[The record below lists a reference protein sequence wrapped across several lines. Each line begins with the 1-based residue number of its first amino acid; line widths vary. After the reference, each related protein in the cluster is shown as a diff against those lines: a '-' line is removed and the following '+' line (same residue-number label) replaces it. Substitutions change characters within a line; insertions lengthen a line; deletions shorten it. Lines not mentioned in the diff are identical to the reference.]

1 MVSIRNSL
9 DDAVSSSVFTNV
21 AAGGGGAGFDYTVPA
36 NTVEELL
43 LISFEFALA
52 IAGAPRQFYINLDN
66 TVLDE
71 PICFAYKLIPIGTA
85 GFMVFAQGV
94 ASWANTNEVW
104 MSTPLPTGLRTPAG
118 SIYTLNFTNSN
129 VGDNLGNIT
138 VYTKRWTYP
147 S

>member
-1 MVSIRNSL
+1 MASIRNSL
-9 DDAVSSSVFTNV
+9 DEAVSATIFTHV
-21 AAGGGGAGFDYTVPA
+21 AGGGGGAGFDYTVPP

-43 LISFEFALA
+43 LLSFEYSLA
-52 IAGAPRQFYINLDN
+52 IIGNPRQFYINLDN
-66 TVLDE
+66 SVLDE
-71 PICFAYKLIPIGTA
+71 PICFAYKLIPIGTT
-85 GFMVFAQGV
+85 GFMMFAQGV

-118 SIYTLNFTNSN
+118 SIYTLGFTNAN

-138 VYTKRWTYP
+138 VYTRRWTYP